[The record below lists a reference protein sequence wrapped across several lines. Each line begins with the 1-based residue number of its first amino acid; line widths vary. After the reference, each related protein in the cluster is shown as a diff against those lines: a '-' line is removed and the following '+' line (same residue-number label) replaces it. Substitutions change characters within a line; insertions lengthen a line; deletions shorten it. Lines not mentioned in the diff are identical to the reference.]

1 MTTNYLIITCI
12 FLLHLTHSGKVS
24 YSQQQNILALHNAER
39 SDVRNGKA
47 RGKNGLLPSAKTMPT
62 LRWNSNL
69 ASMAG
74 AYADTCG
81 RHKANNGY
89 MCTHSTGWSGITSLK
104 QRYGFRSVAENIGC
118 PGRKGASSL
127 PDGLVTHWVNAFIA
141 ESKDY
146 AYGDRFN
153 SKNGHYFRV
162 IQASVTEIGCGT
174 AKCTNGWWM
183 VCHYNPSSKASDGI
197 SPYDK
202 AGSGGSS
209 YGGGSN
215 SGYGGSNSGY
225 GGSSSGGSSSSG
237 SCVTISYLRS
247 DLNGNWVKGGT
258 KNGKTY
264 YKKNGK
270 YLFSSSY
277 DGRYVINTQLQDPSN
292 WSKYGYCIYPSKG
305 VNCGGKWSIDGKTDT
320 NAQIRSCG
328 GFEKDEL
335 ECIGHYADTL
345 HFYETASEDPSHVFT
360 LDPDEGC
367 LNSEPVYKYI
377 ADEAQHV
384 LYSDEN
390 GYKWTLDSIYNIS
403 GYEMVQQTLV
413 CGEDNL
419 YDCIKGHWFMQSPY
433 TNVSGSSHNVTV
445 NGSVVTVGSVE
456 NDLFTYDVVYD
467 AQIKPYGSAASNA
480 GSAVGEVIVP
490 AVIILV
496 ALVIVGL
503 ALYAFHRYQSNKNVM
518 KQLEMVEDFEE
529 EEAEEEEGEEEQ
541 EIVVPMTTN

>member
-183 VCHYNPSSKASDGI
+183 VCHYAESRKASSGN
-197 SPYDK
+197 PYDK
-202 AGSGGSS
+202 AGSGGGGSS
-209 YGGGSN
+209 YGGGGS
-215 SGYGGSNSGY
+215 SYGGGGSSYGGGGSSY
-225 GGSSSGGSSSSG
+225 GGGGSSSGGS
-237 SCVTISYLRS
+237 CVQISYLHS
-247 DLNGNWVKGGT
+247 VLNGQWNKRGT
-258 KNGKTY
+258 HNGKPY
-264 YKKNGK
+264 YTKSSY
-270 YLFSSSY
+270 YLFATSY
-277 DGRYVINTQLQDPSN
+277 DGRYAINNRLQDPSN
-292 WSKYGYCIYPSKG
+292 WNTFGYCNSKSYG
-305 VNCGGKWSIDGKTDT
+305 ASCSKQWRMNGKTDS
-320 NAQIRSCG
+320 NADFRSCG
-328 GFEKDEL
+328 SAFEKDEL
-335 ECIGHYADTL
+335 ECIKHYAKTL

-367 LNSEPVYKYI
+367 LNSEPVYTYVT
-377 ADEAQHV
+377 DEARHV
-384 LYSDEN
+384 LYSDED
-390 GYKWTLDSIYNIS
+390 GYKWRLDSIYNIS
-403 GYEMVQQTLV
+403 GHELVQKTLV
-413 CGEDNL
+413 CGEDDL
-419 YDCIKGHWFMQSPY
+419 YDCTPGFWFKQSRHV
-433 TNVSGSSHNVTV
+433 NVTGYAHNATV
-445 NGSVVTVGSVE
+445 NGSVVTIGSVAE
-456 NDLFTYDVVYD
+456 NLLTYDELYD
-467 AQIKPYGSAASNA
+467 AQIIPIASAASNTA
-480 GSAVGEVIVP
+480 SVSEVIVP
-490 AVIILV
+490 V
-496 ALVIVGL
+496 VIVLAVLVVVGV
-503 ALYAFHRYQSNKNVM
+503 ALYAFHRHRSNKNVM
-518 KQLEMVEDFEE
+518 
-529 EEAEEEEGEEEQ
+529 
-541 EIVVPMTTN
+541 